1 MSALVSAARLVRLEA
16 QKYYRI
22 VKANY
27 PQIGFIEYVA
37 NPTDWDSVAKAYA
50 NEYPS
55 FSNVAANLLNVPH
68 ARRVGGPRSSFVM
81 APFLFN
87 SPNYPSRFTDGKYGV
102 FYAEN
107 SEEVALAE
115 SIHHYTNFM
124 LDSSSGS
131 GWSTDFQLLVGSI
144 SCRLHDVNAVPG
156 ALDPIDYRL
165 SQHAGTE
172 LRNAGSD
179 GVTWTSVRRS
189 GGRCIGVF
197 WPDVVSIPVLSTR
210 YRYHWNGAHVDLIEN
225 LKTGEITGWT

>member
-1 MSALVSAARLVRLEA
+1 MSAARLVRLEA

-22 VKANY
+22 VRAIY
-27 PQIGFIEYVA
+27 PQIRLIEYVA

-55 FSNVAANLLNVPH
+55 FSNVAVNLLNVPH
-68 ARRVGGPRSSFVM
+68 ARRVGGPGSSYVM

-87 SPNYPSRFTDGKYGV
+87 SPDYPSRFTDGKYGV
-102 FYAEN
+102 FYAGN

-115 SIHHYTNFM
+115 SIHHYSNLM
-124 LDSSSGS
+124 LDSTSGS
-131 GWSTDFQLLVGSI
+131 GWSMDFQLLVGSI
-144 SCRLHDVNAVPG
+144 SSRLHDVDAVPD

-165 SQHAGTE
+165 SQRLGME

-179 GVTWTSVRRS
+179 GLTWTSVRSS
-189 GGRCIGVF
+189 GGKCIGVF

-210 YRYHWNGAHVDLIEN
+210 YRYHWNGSQVDLIEN
-225 LKTGEITGWT
+225 LNTGEITDWI